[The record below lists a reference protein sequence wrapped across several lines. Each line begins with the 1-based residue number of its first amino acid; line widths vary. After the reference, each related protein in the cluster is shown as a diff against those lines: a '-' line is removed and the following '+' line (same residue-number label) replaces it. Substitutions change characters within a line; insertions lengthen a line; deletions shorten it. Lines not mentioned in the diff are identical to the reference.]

1 MAHPALAAK
10 GLTKSF
16 GSNEVLRNI
25 DFEVNA
31 GRTIALCGENGAGK
45 STLIKLMTGV
55 YTPSAGQVLLDGD
68 PVVFA
73 GPKEAIAAGIAVV
86 HQEFSTISALT
97 VAENVFLEKEPCNRL
112 GLVDRR
118 ALRRDCVDL
127 LQQLRIDLDPDATL
141 DRLSVAEAQMVE
153 IAKALRSR
161 ARVLILDEPT
171 AVLSHREID
180 HLFMILRDLREQGMG
195 LVYVSHRLDEIFDV
209 CTDICV
215 LKDGD
220 VTSSGPIDDY
230 DHDRVVAAMV
240 GRSLGE
246 LFPPKS
252 GAAADKE
259 PVLSLRGLTAEGG
272 APPVD
277 LDLRPGEIAGLA
289 GLVGSGRTELALAI
303 FGAARGAGT
312 VELSGTTYGKRT
324 PGRSLAA
331 GLAMLT
337 EDRKANGLFPDASVA
352 WNFAAST
359 LGKGARALAL
369 SPRNEEERSRSVV
382 ERFSVVVDHVGQP
395 ISALSGGN
403 QQKVLIG
410 RLLENAPKILLLDEP
425 TRGVDVATKA
435 EIYRTLR
442 ALARDGVAILVIS
455 SELIEIVGLCD
466 RVHVMRDGAFVAE
479 LHGDAITE
487 DGIMAIAAAATGG
500 DELASQSHD

>member
-1 MAHPALAAK
+1 MADPVLAAR

-16 GSNEVLRNI
+16 GSNEVLRNV
-25 DFEVNA
+25 DFEVIA
-31 GRTIALCGENGAGK
+31 GRNIALCGENGAGK

-55 YTPSAGQVLLDGD
+55 YTPSAGQVLLDSE
-68 PVVFA
+68 PVTFA
-73 GPKEAIAAGIAVV
+73 GPKESIAAGIAVV

-97 VAENVFLEKEPCNRL
+97 VAENVFLEKEPRNRL

-118 ALRRDCVDL
+118 RLRRDCSDL
-127 LQQLRIDLDPDATL
+127 LQELGIDLDPDTTL

-180 HLFMILRDLREQGMG
+180 HLFRILRDLRDQGMG

-220 VTSSGPIDDY
+220 VTSSGPIADY
-230 DHDRVVAAMV
+230 DHDRVVSAMV

-252 GAAADKE
+252 GPAADAA
-259 PVLSLRGLTAEGG
+259 PALSLRGLVAEGST
-272 APPVD
+272 APID
-277 LDLRPGEIAGLA
+277 LDLRPGEIVGLA

-303 FGAARGAGT
+303 FGAARGSGD
-312 VELSGTTYGKRT
+312 VELSGQAYSRRS
-324 PGRSLAA
+324 PGRSLAG

-337 EDRKANGLFPDASVA
+337 EDRKANGLFPEASVA

-382 ERFSVVVDHVGQP
+382 ERFKVVVDHVGQP

-410 RLLENAPKILLLDEP
+410 RLLENTPRVLLLDEP

-442 ALARDGVAILVIS
+442 RLAEEGVAVLVIS
-455 SELIEIVGLCD
+455 SELIEVVGLCD
-466 RVHVMRDGAFVAE
+466 RVHVMRDGALAAE
-479 LHGDAITE
+479 LIGDAITE
-487 DGIMAIAAAATGG
+487 DGIMAVAAAATGG
-500 DELASQSHD
+500 VMPRPNV

>member
-97 VAENVFLEKEPCNRL
+97 VAENVFLEKEPRNRL

-141 DRLSVAEAQMVE
+141 DGLSVAEAQMVE

-180 HLFMILRDLREQGMG
+180 HLFMILRDLRDQGMG

-252 GAAADKE
+252 GAASRQRAGALAAR
-259 PVLSLRGLTAEGG
+259 PHRRGRRTAG
-272 APPVD
+272 
-277 LDLRPGEIAGLA
+277 RPG
-289 GLVGSGRTELALAI
+289 SPPWRD
-303 FGAARGAGT
+303 RGAGGPRR
-312 VELSGTTYGKRT
+312 LRT
-324 PGRSLAA
+324 DRTGAGDLRGGPRSR
-331 GLAMLT
+331 
-337 EDRKANGLFPDASVA
+337 DC
-352 WNFAAST
+352 
-359 LGKGARALAL
+359 RALRHDLRQEGRRAAVSPPAL
-369 SPRNEEERSRSVV
+369 P
-382 ERFSVVVDHVGQP
+382 
-395 ISALSGGN
+395 
-403 QQKVLIG
+403 
-410 RLLENAPKILLLDEP
+410 
-425 TRGVDVATKA
+425 
-435 EIYRTLR
+435 
-442 ALARDGVAILVIS
+442 
-455 SELIEIVGLCD
+455 C
-466 RVHVMRDGAFVAE
+466 
-479 LHGDAITE
+479 
-487 DGIMAIAAAATGG
+487 
-500 DELASQSHD
+500 

>member
-1 MAHPALAAK
+1 MADPVLAAR
-10 GLTKSF
+10 GMTKLF

-25 DFEVNA
+25 DFEVIA
-31 GRTIALCGENGAGK
+31 GRNIALCGENGAGK

-55 YTPSAGQVLLDGD
+55 YTPSAGQVLLDGA

-97 VAENVFLEKEPCNRL
+97 VAENVFLEKEPRNRL

-118 ALRRDCVDL
+118 ALRRDCRDL
-127 LQQLRIDLDPDATL
+127 LQELGIDLDPDTPL
-141 DRLSVAEAQMVE
+141 ERLSVAEAQMVE

-180 HLFMILRDLREQGMG
+180 HLFRILRDLREQGMG
-195 LVYVSHRLDEIFDV
+195 LVYVSHRLDEIFEV

-220 VTSSGPIDDY
+220 VTSSGPISDY

-252 GAAADKE
+252 GPASENE
-259 PVLSLRGLTAEGG
+259 PVLSLRGLTAEGSS
-272 APPVD
+272 APVD
-277 LDLRPGEIAGLA
+277 LDLRPGEIVGLA

-303 FGAARGAGT
+303 FGAARGSGA
-312 VELSGTTYGKRT
+312 VELSGKVYDART
-324 PGRSLAA
+324 PGRSLAG

-337 EDRKANGLFPDASVA
+337 EDRKADGLFPDASVA
-352 WNFAAST
+352 WNYAAST
-359 LGKGARALAL
+359 LGKDVRALAL
-369 SPRNEEERSRSVV
+369 SPQEEERRSRSVV
-382 ERFSVVVDHVGQP
+382 ERFKVVVDHVGQP

-410 RLLENAPKILLLDEP
+410 RLLENAPRVLLLDEP

-442 ALARDGVAILVIS
+442 RLAADGVAILVIS
-455 SELIEIVGLCD
+455 SELIEVVGLCD
-466 RVHVMRDGAFVAE
+466 RVHVMRDGALVAE
-479 LHGDAITE
+479 LLGDAITE
-487 DGIMAIAAAATGG
+487 DGIMAAAAAATGG
-500 DELASQSHD
+500 DASAPQSHD

>member
-1 MAHPALAAK
+1 
-10 GLTKSF
+10 
-16 GSNEVLRNI
+16 
-25 DFEVNA
+25 
-31 GRTIALCGENGAGK
+31 
-45 STLIKLMTGV
+45 
-55 YTPSAGQVLLDGD
+55 
-68 PVVFA
+68 
-73 GPKEAIAAGIAVV
+73 
-86 HQEFSTISALT
+86 
-97 VAENVFLEKEPCNRL
+97 
-112 GLVDRR
+112 
-118 ALRRDCVDL
+118 
-127 LQQLRIDLDPDATL
+127 
-141 DRLSVAEAQMVE
+141 
-153 IAKALRSR
+153 
-161 ARVLILDEPT
+161 
-171 AVLSHREID
+171 
-180 HLFMILRDLREQGMG
+180 
-195 LVYVSHRLDEIFDV
+195 
-209 CTDICV
+209 
-215 LKDGD
+215 
-220 VTSSGPIDDY
+220 
-230 DHDRVVAAMV
+230 MV

-410 RLLENAPKILLLDEP
+410 RLLENDPKILLLDEP

-487 DGIMAIAAAATGG
+487 DGIVAIAAAATGG

>member
-1 MAHPALAAK
+1 MSPRP
-10 GLTKSF
+10 GQLT
-16 GSNEVLRNI
+16 I
-25 DFEVNA
+25 
-31 GRTIALCGENGAGK
+31 T
-45 STLIKLMTGV
+45 TT
-55 YTPSAGQVLLDGD
+55 T
-68 PVVFA
+68 
-73 GPKEAIAAGIAVV
+73 
-86 HQEFSTISALT
+86 
-97 VAENVFLEKEPCNRL
+97 
-112 GLVDRR
+112 
-118 ALRRDCVDL
+118 
-127 LQQLRIDLDPDATL
+127 
-141 DRLSVAEAQMVE
+141 
-153 IAKALRSR
+153 
-161 ARVLILDEPT
+161 
-171 AVLSHREID
+171 
-180 HLFMILRDLREQGMG
+180 
-195 LVYVSHRLDEIFDV
+195 
-209 CTDICV
+209 
-215 LKDGD
+215 
-220 VTSSGPIDDY
+220 
-230 DHDRVVAAMV
+230 RVVAAMV

-410 RLLENAPKILLLDEP
+410 RLLENDPKNPASRRADARRGMSPPRLRFTAPCVLWP
-425 TRGVDVATKA
+425 ATA
-435 EIYRTLR
+435 WQSW
-442 ALARDGVAILVIS
+442 S
-455 SELIEIVGLCD
+455 SPPN
-466 RVHVMRDGAFVAE
+466 
-479 LHGDAITE
+479 
-487 DGIMAIAAAATGG
+487 
-500 DELASQSHD
+500 